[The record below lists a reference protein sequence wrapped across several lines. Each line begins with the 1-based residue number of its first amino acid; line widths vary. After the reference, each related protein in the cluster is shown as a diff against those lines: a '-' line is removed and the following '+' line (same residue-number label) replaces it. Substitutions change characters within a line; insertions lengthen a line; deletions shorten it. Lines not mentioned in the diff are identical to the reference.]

1 MRNPLLPCSL
11 LFGVQLNTHET
22 ALGQGM
28 KTMPR
33 YIQVGLALYFGASL
47 VSCQLGSA
55 APTPPAAMTPT
66 PTATSSP
73 QTTPSPVRPLVPPT
87 NLKIGGALSATD
99 GPALG
104 ENACDFGQ
112 TLPGKIHLATPQM
125 LLSDGQ
131 AIGAEMF
138 LSPTPGTY
146 PAASVAS
153 DGRAI
158 VRAHRHTRPAGGG
171 DSGDWFAISGV
182 VVVNAVQ
189 NVGDRTNY
197 GIVSGTIDARLS
209 VTGGK
214 QPITLRGTWGCVI
227 DQVANGS

>member
-1 MRNPLLPCSL
+1 VRNPLLPGSL
-11 LFGVQLNTHET
+11 LLGVQLNTHET
-22 ALGQGM
+22 VPGQGM
-28 KTMPR
+28 KTVAR
-33 YIQVGLALYFGASL
+33 YIQVGFVLYFGASL

-55 APTPPAAMTPT
+55 APTPSAAVT

-73 QTTPSPVRPLVPPT
+73 QPTPSPVRPAVPPT
-87 NLKIGGALSATD
+87 NLQIAGALSAKD
-99 GPALG
+99 DPALG

-131 AIGAEMF
+131 AIGAEIF
-138 LSPTPGTY
+138 LSPAPGTY

-182 VVVNAVQ
+182 VVVTAAQ

-209 VTGGK
+209 LTGGK
-214 QPITLRGTWGCVI
+214 QQITLRGTWGCVI
-227 DQVANGS
+227 DPVANGS